1 VINSIRHF
9 GIVVRDLQAA
19 LNFWVGVLGW
29 EIRAD
34 VLEPSPFIDELI
46 SVTNPELRTVKISDG
61 SSAMVE
67 LLHFSETPESANSPE
82 HWPGDLSQVGPT
94 HVAVTVGNIEK
105 IMRAAMDIGY
115 RPLSRIMTAPISGVK
130 VVFIRSQEG
139 IMIELVQ
146 P

>member
-1 VINSIRHF
+1 MSNSIRHF
-9 GIVVRDLQAA
+9 GIVVKDLQGA

-29 EIRAD
+29 EVRAD

-46 SVTNPELRTVKISDG
+46 SVSNPELRTVKISDG

-67 LLHFSETPESANSPE
+67 LLYFSSPSESANSLE
-82 HWPGDLSQVGPT
+82 RWPGDLSQVGPT
-94 HVAVTVGNIEK
+94 HIAVTVGDIER
-105 IMRAAMDIGY
+105 IMLAATDIGY
-115 RPLSRIMTAPISGVK
+115 KPLSRIMTAPSSGVK

-139 IMIELVQ
+139 LMIELVQ